1 MPHTLKHSV
10 VEQHATETPPPSQ
23 HHPVAFAGIL
33 VLFLGVVIGLLWA
46 GRLRRRAL
54 EQQQTSEQGKRPKK
68 RNSRQSERKS

>member
-23 HHPVAFAGIL
+23 HHPLAFAGIL

-54 EQQQTSEQGKRPKK
+54 EQQTSQQGKRQKK